1 MSRAVK
7 AQAFILLAGFLDA
20 DRRQDALESDRIP
33 SLRAQQAG

>member
-7 AQAFILLAGFLDA
+7 ALCLADFLDA

-33 SLRAQQAG
+33 SLRAQQPG